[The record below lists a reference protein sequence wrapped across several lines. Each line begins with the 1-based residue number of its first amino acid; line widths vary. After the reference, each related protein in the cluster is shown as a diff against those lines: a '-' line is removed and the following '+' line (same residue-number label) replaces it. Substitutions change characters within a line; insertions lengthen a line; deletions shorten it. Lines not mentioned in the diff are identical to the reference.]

1 MSIFHGGTD
10 LSRRFSEG
18 AADSYRREHWRLR
31 YRVPNGTCRSVGTGY
46 PALKRWAIFTSCLA
60 FKSVSWGISAVSVV
74 RVIQNFC
81 YSHIVTDQHHH
92 IDKPE
97 PRWQALLA
105 FLAVG
110 AIYLALPR
118 NLVFG
123 PIWLLPT
130 LIVVLL
136 IPTVVSHRIGK
147 RSLNRALGLIING
160 ITTIALIGS
169 VVLLV
174 RALPSHRESPLAL
187 LRSGGLL
194 WLTNVIVFALW
205 YWRLDGGGP
214 TLRHERKEFGSTSFL
229 FPQMQIPHDERAQ
242 FACAHW
248 RPRFVDYFFVSFTQ
262 SSTFGPTDAPLLARW
277 AKIFA
282 MIQISISLS
291 IVILLIS
298 RAVGV
303 L

>member
-1 MSIFHGGTD
+1 VAEQD
-10 LSRRFSEG
+10 
-18 AADSYRREHWRLR
+18 
-31 YRVPNGTCRSVGTGY
+31 
-46 PALKRWAIFTSCLA
+46 
-60 FKSVSWGISAVSVV
+60 
-74 RVIQNFC
+74 
-81 YSHIVTDQHHH
+81 H

-118 NLVFG
+118 NLIFG
-123 PIWLLPT
+123 PTWLLPT
-130 LIVVLL
+130 LIIVLL
-136 IPTVVSHRIGK
+136 IPTVVTHRTGR
-147 RSLNRALGLIING
+147 RSLNRALGIIING
-160 ITTIALIGS
+160 ITTLALIGS

-174 RALPSHRESPLAL
+174 RALPSHREAPLEL
-187 LRSGGLL
+187 LLSGGLL

-214 TLRHERKEFGSTSFL
+214 TVRREQKKFGSTSFL
-229 FPQMQIPHDERAQ
+229 FPQMQVPHDERAQ
-242 FACAHW
+242 FACTGW
-248 RPRFVDYFFVSFTQ
+248 RPHFIDYLFVAFTQ

-282 MIQISISLS
+282 MLQIFIALS

>member
-1 MSIFHGGTD
+1 MTTP
-10 LSRRFSEG
+10 
-18 AADSYRREHWRLR
+18 RE
-31 YRVPNGTCRSVGTGY
+31 
-46 PALKRWAIFTSCLA
+46 
-60 FKSVSWGISAVSVV
+60 
-74 RVIQNFC
+74 
-81 YSHIVTDQHHH
+81 H

-97 PRWQALLA
+97 PRAQAVLA
-105 FLAVG
+105 FLAIC

-118 NLVFG
+118 NLVVG

-136 IPTVVSHRIGK
+136 VPTVVSHRVG
-147 RSLNRALGLIING
+147 RHSLNRTLGFVING
-160 ITTIALIGS
+160 ITTLALIGS
-169 VVLLV
+169 VILLV
-174 RALPSHRESPLAL
+174 RGLPAHRESPLQL
-187 LRSGGLL
+187 LRSAGLL

-214 TLRHERKEFGSTSFL
+214 VLRAKENKFGSTSFL

-242 FACAHW
+242 FACTRW
-248 RPRFVDYFFVSFTQ
+248 QPRFIDYLFVAFTQ

-277 AKIFA
+277 AKILT
-282 MIQISISLS
+282 MIQILISLT
-291 IVILLIS
+291 IVILLIA

>member
-1 MSIFHGGTD
+1 MPVDSRISGSVADATTFRFLAMLCKISYKRHGMTP
-10 LSRRFSEG
+10 SPE
-18 AADSYRREHWRLR
+18 
-31 YRVPNGTCRSVGTGY
+31 
-46 PALKRWAIFTSCLA
+46 
-60 FKSVSWGISAVSVV
+60 
-74 RVIQNFC
+74 
-81 YSHIVTDQHHH
+81 H

-97 PRWQALLA
+97 PRGQVIAAVLA
-105 FLAVG
+105 IG
-110 AIYLALPR
+110 TIYLALPS
-118 NLVFG
+118 NLVVG

-130 LIVVLL
+130 VIVVLL
-136 IPTVVSHRIGK
+136 VPTVVSHRVGK
-147 RSLNRALGLIING
+147 YSLNRTLGMVINA
-160 ITTIALIGS
+160 ITTVALIAS
-169 VVLLV
+169 VILLV
-174 RALPSHRESPLAL
+174 RALPGHRESPLQL

-214 TLRHERKEFGSTSFL
+214 TLRRKQKRFGSTSFL
-229 FPQMQIPHDERAQ
+229 FPQMQIPHDERPE

-248 RPRFVDYFFVSFTQ
+248 RARFVDYLFVAFTQ

-277 AKIFA
+277 AKILA
-282 MIQISISLS
+282 MIQILISLM

>member
-1 MSIFHGGTD
+1 MD
-10 LSRRFSEG
+10 N
-18 AADSYRREHWRLR
+18 AAE
-31 YRVPNGTCRSVGTGY
+31 
-46 PALKRWAIFTSCLA
+46 
-60 FKSVSWGISAVSVV
+60 
-74 RVIQNFC
+74 
-81 YSHIVTDQHHH
+81 H

-97 PRWQALLA
+97 PRAQTVLALLA
-105 FLAVG
+105 IG

-118 NLVFG
+118 NLIVG

-136 IPTVVSHRIGK
+136 VPTVVSHRVG
-147 RSLNRALGLIING
+147 RHSLNRVLGVIING
-160 ITTIALIGS
+160 ITTLALIGS
-169 VVLLV
+169 VILLI
-174 RALPSHRESPLAL
+174 RALPSHRGTPLQL

-214 TLRHERKEFGSTSFL
+214 TLRHKQNKFGSTSFL
-229 FPQMQIPHDERAQ
+229 FPQMQVPHDERAQ
-242 FACAHW
+242 FACTRW
-248 RPRFVDYFFVSFTQ
+248 RPHFIDYLFVAFTQ

-277 AKIFA
+277 AKVLT
-282 MIQISISLS
+282 MIQILISLT

>member
-1 MSIFHGGTD
+1 MGSLCHAQSPSRTGLERTADYADHTD
-10 LSRRFSEG
+10 TEYYDFCILIR
-18 AADSYRREHWRLR
+18 D
-31 YRVPNGTCRSVGTGY
+31 
-46 PALKRWAIFTSCLA
+46 I
-60 FKSVSWGISAVSVV
+60 
-74 RVIQNFC
+74 RVIRGYSGIRAVANFC
-81 YSHIVTDQHHH
+81 YTGIVSNQQDH

-105 FLAVG
+105 FLAIG

-118 NLVFG
+118 SLIIG
-123 PIWLLPT
+123 PIWLLQT

-136 IPTVVSHRIGK
+136 IPTVISHRTGK
-147 RSLNRALGLIING
+147 RSLNRALGNLING
-160 ITTIALIGS
+160 ITTLALIGS
-169 VVLLV
+169 IVLLV
-174 RALPSHRESPLAL
+174 RALPSHQESPLAL

-205 YWRLDGGGP
+205 YWRLDGGGA
-214 TLRHERKEFGSTSFL
+214 TRRHEENKFGSTSFL
-229 FPQMQIPHDERAQ
+229 FPQMQVPRDERAQ
-242 FACAHW
+242 FACTGW
-248 RPRFVDYFFVSFTQ
+248 RPRFVDYLFVAFTQ

-277 AKIFA
+277 AKVLS
-282 MIQISISLS
+282 MIQIFISLS